1 MLSARY
7 FLLAALL
14 SAPVFPKPV
23 RMPWSGLSQW
33 TGPEHRVRIT
43 TQEGSVLIG
52 ILRSVLEDRLVLD
65 VRYSSSPIFR
75 TKVETVVERSSIRE
89 LAVRKEKKSARRKG
103 LWIGVILGSLAAPMS
118 GQAATSTPQA
128 VAAGLVCVGL
138 YGALGYAIGRGFDE
152 DWTDVTLE
160 HQNAP
165 PQREPDAQPRVSEV
179 RGFSEAASVATPPE
193 APPLDAGSRPGEVDE
208 NSGGTVPAGK

>member
-14 SAPVFPKPV
+14 SAPVFPKPL

-65 VRYSSSPIFR
+65 VRYSSSPIYR
-75 TKVETVVERSSIRE
+75 TKVETVVERSSIRG
-89 LAVRKEKKSARRKG
+89 LAVRKEKRSARREG

-118 GQAATSTPQA
+118 AQAATSTPQA
-128 VAAGLVCVGL
+128 VAGGLACVAL

-152 DWTDVTLE
+152 HWTDVALE
-160 HQNAP
+160 DQNAP
-165 PQREPDAQPRVSEV
+165 PQWGPDAQPRVPEF

-193 APPLDAGSRPGEVDE
+193 APPLDAGSRPG
-208 NSGGTVPAGK
+208 NRSWNAGGSLPAGK